1 MTSLG
6 AVETR
11 PAHPCL
17 MAILRR
23 IGVNLLVAVVVP
35 ATLFYLLLVTLGM
48 TTAIVAALMWT
59 YGAIGWRRATR
70 RPVSGLLL
78 IMAAVLTIRTV
89 FTLSTGNTFVYF
101 LQPMVSDAGLALL
114 FLASL
119 ATATPVVG
127 RLAAEFYPM
136 EGGLAELPRV
146 RRLFRWLTLMW
157 GSVCAVKGL
166 VGLWLLLSLST
177 ADFVL
182 VNSASMI
189 GMTVL
194 AVGATVWAAMA
205 VLRKERML
213 PGAVA

>member
-6 AVETR
+6 TLTLAH
-11 PAHPCL
+11 AHPTL

-23 IGVNLLVAVVVP
+23 LAVSLFVAVVVP
-35 ATLFYLLLVTLGM
+35 ATIFYLTLVTVGM
-48 TTAIVAALMWT
+48 TPAIVSALVWT
-59 YGAIGWRRATR
+59 YGAIAWRWVTR

-78 IMAAVLTIRTV
+78 IMAAVLTTRSI

-101 LQPMVSDAGLALL
+101 LQPLVSDGGLALL

-119 ATATPVVG
+119 ATARPMVARV
-127 RLAAEFYPM
+127 AADFYPM

-146 RRLFRWLTLMW
+146 RRLLWWLTLMW
-157 GSVCAVKGL
+157 GSVCALKGM

-177 ADFVL
+177 PNFVL
-182 VNSASMI
+182 IKSASMI
-189 GMTVL
+189 VMTGL
-194 AVGATVWAAMA
+194 AVGVTVWVSTA

-213 PGAVA
+213 PQLA